1 MLCHLA
7 ERNFLSFGVARNESA
22 WRILQKRVR
31 IFIAHRAREMPQ
43 PGDVANWQR
52 SDTPRAAT
60 LAIDEFNS
68 VGRRSFKSQLDG
80 SL

>member
-1 MLCHLA
+1 
-7 ERNFLSFGVARNESA
+7 
-22 WRILQKRVR
+22 
-31 IFIAHRAREMPQ
+31 MPQ